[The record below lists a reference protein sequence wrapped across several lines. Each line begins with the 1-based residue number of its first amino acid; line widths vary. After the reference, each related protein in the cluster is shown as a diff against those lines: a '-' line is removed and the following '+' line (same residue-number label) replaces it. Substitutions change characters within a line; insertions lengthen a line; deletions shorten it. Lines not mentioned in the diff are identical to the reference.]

1 MCSDKFGFFY
11 LSTIFSFFESYA
23 LFSDKNEIIEY
34 TNCSISTHPLSQGKK
49 LTHAYVFTDIT
60 DVTENSILGVISLV
74 IFFFHPIHKHEVY

>member
-34 TNCSISTHPLSQGKK
+34 TNCLISTHPVSQRKK
-49 LTHAYVFTDIT
+49 LTHAYVFT